1 MSFFRNL
8 KNIKVNH
15 LRVLM
20 VVGIVVLVFL
30 MLDFNNRMSELQ
42 RLSSDRDR
50 LTTHVV
56 QLTQTIEVLNTKIAY
71 ATSDLAVDQWARE
84 EGKMIQKGDVP
95 IVPVSPYQATPQPT
109 PVPQVTKQPVNN
121 WDIWYALFVGNY

>member
-1 MSFFRNL
+1 
-8 KNIKVNH
+8 
-15 LRVLM
+15 M

-42 RLSSDRDR
+42 RLSSDRDQ

-71 ATSDLAVDQWARE
+71 ATSDLAVEQWARE
-84 EGKMIQKGDVP
+84 EGKMVKKGDVP

-109 PVPQVTKQPVNN
+109 PVPVATKQPVNN
-121 WDIWYALFVGNY
+121 WDIWYALFLGNY